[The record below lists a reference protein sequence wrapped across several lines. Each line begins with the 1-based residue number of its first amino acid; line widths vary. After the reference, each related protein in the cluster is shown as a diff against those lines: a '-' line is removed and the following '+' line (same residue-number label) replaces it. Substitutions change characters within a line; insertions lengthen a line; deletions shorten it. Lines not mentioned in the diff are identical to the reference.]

1 MQDINDKINNMHMG
15 KLIHML
21 SHEMKRNQPIDKVIK
36 ADLTIMQKHIL
47 KFILLE
53 TMHKD
58 LYQKDI
64 EEEFQI
70 RKSTVT
76 GYVQLMEKN
85 GYLTRE
91 SVKGDAGKKAAPLS
105 RIGSVAVNCC
115 PFTLGHRYL
124 LEEALRQCDYLHL
137 FLLSDNRG
145 IFSARERYEMLQRG
159 TEDLDRLILHET
171 SGYMISA
178 ATFPT
183 YFFKDRAQGESANC
197 IWSCSEPALRP
208 VSGLRSGL

>member
-91 SVKGDAGKKAAPLS
+91 SVKGDARKKRLVP
-105 RIGSVAVNCC
+105 
-115 PFTLGHRYL
+115 
-124 LEEALRQCDYLHL
+124 
-137 FLLSDNRG
+137 
-145 IFSARERYEMLQRG
+145 
-159 TEDLDRLILHET
+159 TEKAE
-171 SGYMISA
+171 
-178 ATFPT
+178 
-183 YFFKDRAQGESANC
+183 
-197 IWSCSEPALRP
+197 
-208 VSGLRSGL
+208 GLR

>member
-36 ADLTIMQKHIL
+36 ADLTMQKHIL

-91 SVKGDAGKKAAPLS
+91 SVKGDARKKRL
-105 RIGSVAVNCC
+105 
-115 PFTLGHRYL
+115 Y
-124 LEEALRQCDYLHL
+124 Q
-137 FLLSDNRG
+137 
-145 IFSARERYEMLQRG
+145 QRK
-159 TEDLDRLILHET
+159 
-171 SGYMISA
+171 
-178 ATFPT
+178 P
-183 YFFKDRAQGESANC
+183 KD
-197 IWSCSEPALRP
+197 
-208 VSGLRSGL
+208 

>member
-1 MQDINDKINNMHMG
+1 MFI
-15 KLIHML
+15 
-21 SHEMKRNQPIDKVIK
+21 
-36 ADLTIMQKHIL
+36 IL

-91 SVKGDAGKKAAPLS
+91 SVKGDARKKRLVPTEKAEGLRQAILEDIKLSEKRMEKGIPEEDVITCKHDLYQVLQNLIEKHKEEGKKD
-105 RIGSVAVNCC
+105 
-115 PFTLGHRYL
+115 
-124 LEEALRQCDYLHL
+124 E
-137 FLLSDNRG
+137 
-145 IFSARERYEMLQRG
+145 
-159 TEDLDRLILHET
+159 
-171 SGYMISA
+171 
-178 ATFPT
+178 
-183 YFFKDRAQGESANC
+183 
-197 IWSCSEPALRP
+197 
-208 VSGLRSGL
+208 

>member
-91 SVKGDAGKKAAPLS
+91 SDKEDARKKRLVP
-105 RIGSVAVNCC
+105 
-115 PFTLGHRYL
+115 
-124 LEEALRQCDYLHL
+124 
-137 FLLSDNRG
+137 
-145 IFSARERYEMLQRG
+145 
-159 TEDLDRLILHET
+159 TEKAE
-171 SGYMISA
+171 
-178 ATFPT
+178 
-183 YFFKDRAQGESANC
+183 
-197 IWSCSEPALRP
+197 
-208 VSGLRSGL
+208 GLR

>member
-1 MQDINDKINNMHMG
+1 M
-15 KLIHML
+15 
-21 SHEMKRNQPIDKVIK
+21 
-36 ADLTIMQKHIL
+36 
-47 KFILLE
+47 
-53 TMHKD
+53 
-58 LYQKDI
+58 
-64 EEEFQI
+64 
-70 RKSTVT
+70 
-76 GYVQLMEKN
+76 
-85 GYLTRE
+85 
-91 SVKGDAGKKAAPLS
+91 
-105 RIGSVAVNCC
+105 AVNCC

-197 IWSCSEPALRP
+197 RLDLELFGARIAPRLGIAVRFVGTEPFCRITRAYNEEMKRILPGYGIRVVETKRKALNGRP
-208 VSGLRSGL
+208 VSASEVRKRIAQGDVEGVKKMVPEKVYRYLKEKMGEAVRL